1 MDRRRFNFFGIILLT
16 LSLLFSSQVMAQGGK
31 KFTVVL
37 DAGHGGHDSGAVN
50 GKYVEKKI
58 ALSVVLKVG
67 KILEE
72 DPSIDVIY
80 TRKTDVFVKLSQRAN
95 IANKAHANLFVSVHC
110 NAAKSAAY
118 GTETFVMGTT
128 KIASNLEV
136 AKKENAV
143 ISLESDYKQTYGGYD
158 PGSIE
163 SVIGLTMMQ
172 EAFMEQSI
180 SLASVFQKE
189 YTGGLKRNNR
199 GVKQAPF
206 LVLHRTSMPSV
217 LTEIGFI
224 SNAAEGKYL
233 NSEEGQNKIAKAIAE
248 GIKKYKQGYAGN
260 NSTSIFDKE
269 SIEKKELKWGSDKK
283 FYRVQIAAGKN
294 QLELKKEN
302 FKGLDQISSL
312 KKGDVYKYYY
322 GHTTDYKEAKELLR
336 ETRKAGFKGSFIV
349 SFKPNK

>member
-1 MDRRRFNFFGIILLT
+1 MKKVNYSVNLFVLLA
-16 LSLLFSSQVMAQGGK
+16 LFITGQIFSQGTN

-37 DAGHGGHDSGAVN
+37 DAGHGGHDSGAVY

-67 KILEE
+67 EILEK
-72 DPSIDVIY
+72 DPSFNVIY
-80 TRKTDVFVKLSQRAN
+80 TRKSDVFVKLSERAN

-136 AKKENAV
+136 AKKENEV

-163 SVIGLTMMQ
+163 SVIGLTMIQ
-172 EAFMEQSI
+172 EAYIEQSV
-180 SLASVFQKE
+180 SLASVFQTE
-189 YTGGLKRNNR
+189 FTDGLKRNNR

-217 LTEIGFI
+217 LTEIGFV
-224 SNAAEGKYL
+224 SNAEEGKYL
-233 NSEEGQNKIAKAIAE
+233 DSEEGQNKIAKAIAD
-248 GIKKYKQGYAGN
+248 GIIKYKKGYAGN
-260 NSTSIFDKE
+260 ESTSIFDKE
-269 SIEKKELKWGSDKK
+269 TIDKKDLRMGGDKK
-283 FYRVQIAAGKN
+283 FYRIQIASGKN
-294 QLELKKEN
+294 KIELIKEN
-302 FKGLDQISSL
+302 FNGLEDISSL
-312 KKGDVYKYYY
+312 QKGDVYKYYY
-322 GHTTDYKEAKELLR
+322 GHTTDHKEAKKILKEAR
-336 ETRKAGFKGSFIV
+336 DAGYKGSFIV
-349 SFKPNK
+349 SFNPNK